1 MRPKGTV
8 VCILHEN
15 AKHRVLDNMT
25 KICTANSK
33 DCVMCS
39 GRGSLEEHSEKMIST
54 KKQGGENDSERQK
67 GGKMVTQNAWMSMHN
82 NSEHQN

>member
-1 MRPKGTV
+1 
-8 VCILHEN
+8 
-15 AKHRVLDNMT
+15 
-25 KICTANSK
+25 
-33 DCVMCS
+33 MCS